1 MVHLP
6 GGLLIPRVGLSI
18 YRLERI
24 SSRSKG
30 AEAIFEIEVI

>member
-18 YRLERI
+18 YRLE
-24 SSRSKG
+24 KG
-30 AEAIFEIEVI
+30 TEAIFEIEVT